1 MVWSQ
6 HSVKSHWVRA
16 EAAYALG
23 KHKLV
28 TIAIDKSAPPLQF
41 HHIQTI
47 DFDGWNGAGH
57 DEAFTRLLT
66 VLAKRL
72 DRAGALGGGR
82 RSAQPPSLRGR
93 RNLLRRRR
101 PVPSKTGS

>member
-1 MVWSQ
+1 VVWSQ

-72 DRAGALGGGR
+72 DRAGALGGPALGAAAIPAR
-82 RSAQPPSLRGR
+82 PKEPVAPPPA
-93 RNLLRRRR
+93 NA
-101 PVPSKTGS
+101 KQTGS